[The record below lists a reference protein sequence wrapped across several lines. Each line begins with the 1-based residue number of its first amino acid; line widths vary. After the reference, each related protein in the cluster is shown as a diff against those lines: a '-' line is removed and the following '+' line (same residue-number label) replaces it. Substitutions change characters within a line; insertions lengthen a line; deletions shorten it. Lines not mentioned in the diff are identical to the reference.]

1 MGSNRTLL
9 RIGMDDGLRDSDRR
23 TLLKTFVHAL
33 TIMIGGGLASVLG
46 AFAVPKAGASR
57 GRWVRAARLD
67 QLKPHVPFAA
77 VVSVPREQGWY
88 RERAQDVV
96 FLTWDGQDEV
106 HALSATCTHLGCRV
120 RWDAEGKQF
129 RCPCHGGAYDAQGA
143 VAGGPPPKPLAT
155 VEAKLQSGDGTV
167 MVRL

>member
-1 MGSNRTLL
+1 M
-9 RIGMDDGLRDSDRR
+9 GMDNRLRDSDRR
-23 TLLKTFVHAL
+23 TLLKAFVHTL
-33 TIMIGGGLASVLG
+33 TVVIGGGLASVLG

-67 QLKPHVPFAA
+67 QLEPNVPFAA

-96 FLTWDGQDEV
+96 FLTWNGKDEV
-106 HALSATCTHLGCRV
+106 RALSATCTHLGCRV
-120 RWDAEGKQF
+120 RWDTDGKRF

-155 VEAKLQSGDGTV
+155 LEVKLQDGDGTV